1 MASGLRL
8 FVVSL
13 TIAIGA
19 FPAARDRI
27 ISERTARRLVREAL
41 AAMGDDWSSAGF
53 ETMKDY
59 WAPEFYSFMAYLP
72 GPEINGVSVL
82 QTQYFAV
89 NPWTGD
95 VWDNTE
101 CRIITS
107 PVIHREQESIWSRSR
122 LPADAREPLHDKSP
136 ASCALIQGKASE
148 KK

>member
-1 MASGLRL
+1 MRLLPIALALSVGFFAS
-8 FVVSL
+8 
-13 TIAIGA
+13 
-19 FPAARDRI
+19 ARDRT

-41 AAMGDDWSSAGF
+41 VAMGDDWSSAPI
-53 ETMKDY
+53 EPYKYY

-82 QTQYFAV
+82 QTQYLSV

-107 PVIHREQESIWSRSR
+107 PVIQKEQESIWSRSR
-122 LPADAREPLHDKSP
+122 SRQVTSVL
-136 ASCALIQGKASE
+136 CAHRKDEKMSSLIALS
-148 KK
+148 

>member
-1 MASGLRL
+1 MGRGLR
-8 FVVSL
+8 FFAAAL
-13 TIAIGA
+13 TIAISA
-19 FPAARDRI
+19 YSLARDRI
-27 ISERTARRLVREAL
+27 ISERAARRLAREAL
-41 AAMGDDWSSAGF
+41 VAMGDDWSYAPI
-53 ETMKDY
+53 EPLKDY

-72 GPEINGVSVL
+72 GPEVNGVSVL
-82 QTQYFAV
+82 QTQYLAV

-107 PVIHREQESIWSRSR
+107 PVIQNEQESIWRRSR
-122 LPADAREPLHDKSP
+122 LPADARPPLHDKSP